1 MCLSYSEAVHLERKA
16 NVMFPKK
23 INARL
28 DRKLSILSCVVLC
41 LLLTYAAYLGFK
53 RWESNSYRGNIPF
66 EVDVADAL
74 LIESKSGFMEG
85 CGVAIF
91 ELTPQMR
98 ERIKVQGLA
107 AFDGS
112 LDQQAQVGPPNEMR
126 RWQDKIRR
134 WEETPY
140 VETGD
145 GLTMEDSWQVGFSC
159 ADQTSDLVRGITD
172 ALRQPGSFVRKL
184 HEAAV
189 VVVPALGVAA
199 FVHNG

>member
-1 MCLSYSEAVHLERKA
+1 ML
-16 NVMFPKK
+16 PKK
-23 INARL
+23 INTQL
-28 DRKLSILSCVVLC
+28 ERKRGILSCIAVY
-41 LLLTYAAYLGFK
+41 LLFTWAAYMGFK
-53 RWESNSYRGNIPF
+53 RWELNSSRGLFPS
-66 EVDVADAL
+66 EVQVADAL
-74 LIESKSGFMEG
+74 LIESKSGLMEG

-107 AFDGS
+107 AFNGS
-112 LDQQAQVGPPNEMR
+112 LDQQAHGPPPSEMR
-126 RWQDKIRR
+126 RWQDEIRR
-134 WEETPY
+134 WEATPY

-145 GLTMEDSWQVGFSC
+145 GTTMEDSWQVGFSC
-159 ADQTSDLVRGITD
+159 VDQTSDLVRGITTS
-172 ALRQPGSFVRKL
+172 LLQPGSFVRKL

>member
-1 MCLSYSEAVHLERKA
+1 
-16 NVMFPKK
+16 MFPNK

-28 DRKLSILSCVVLC
+28 DRKLGILSCVALC
-41 LLLTYAAYLGFK
+41 LVLTCAAYLGFK
-53 RWESNSYRGNIPF
+53 RWESNSYRGLIPP
-66 EVDVADAL
+66 EVGVANAL
-74 LIESKSGFMEG
+74 LIEGKSGFMEG

-91 ELTPQMR
+91 RLTPQMR

-112 LDQQAQVGPPNEMR
+112 LDQKDHVRPSVERR
-126 RWQDKIRR
+126 RWQDEMRS

-145 GLTMEDSWQVGFSC
+145 GTTMEDSWQVGFSC
-159 ADQTSDLVRGITD
+159 ADQTSDLVRSITD